1 MKRTLWAYP
10 GIASIISFVVSA
22 AASPVF
28 AASYPVITNTAGV
41 RGEICNVFTLMF
53 EILIAVSIIM
63 ALWAAYL
70 YATAGDDTEQVT
82 QARRA
87 LFYAAIGL
95 VVAFAAKG
103 FPLLVA
109 SIFPGGTSGVQG
121 C

>member
-1 MKRTLWAYP
+1 MKRILWISP
-10 GIASIISFVVSA
+10 GIASIIASA
-22 AASPVF
+22 AAFPVL
-28 AASYPVITNTAGV
+28 AASSYPVITNTAGI
-41 RGEICNVFTLMF
+41 RSEICNVFTIMF
-53 EILIAVSIIM
+53 EVLIAVSVIM
-63 ALWAAYL
+63 VLWAAYL

-103 FPLLVA
+103 FPFLVA
-109 SIFPGGTSGVQG
+109 SIFPSGTSGIQG